1 VIDFRY
7 HLVSLISVFLALAV
21 GIVLGAG
28 PLKETIG
35 DTLTG
40 EVDALRS
47 RAADLRTELDG
58 TQADLAVSQEVFAAV
73 APDLLDGVM
82 SQRRIAVLTVGDVDL
97 SVVEAVVGRLG
108 QAGAQVTATVGI
120 TEAWTDPARRSYRQ
134 SLAGTLIDYLDP
146 VPEQSAGTAVELAE
160 ALAQSLTTADPAD
173 PGAFTEEARVVLG
186 VLAEA
191 GLVSFEG
198 EVTVPADGIVV
209 LVEPAV
215 VEPPSDPGTAEP
227 VDPDVVAHRE
237 AVVVTGV
244 QIATAAQLRSRGA
257 VVASGTVVEGG
268 LFDRLRDTT
277 RLVRISTVESSDSV
291 VGQVSVVLALGAR
304 MSGTVGHFG
313 PSASATDLVPPRVV
327 LPLID
332 RTPRVPD
339 GDDAEGGAAGD
350 DAEGGAA
357 GDDAEG
363 QTG

>member
-1 VIDFRY
+1 MIDFRY

-47 RAADLRTELDG
+47 RAADLRTELDAA
-58 TQADLAVSQEVFAAV
+58 QAEQALSQEVFAAV

-97 SVVEAVVGRLG
+97 SVVEAVVDRLG
-108 QAGAQVTATVGI
+108 QAGAQVTATVGV
-120 TEAWTDPARRSYRQ
+120 TEAWTDHARRSYRQ
-134 SLAGTLIDYLDP
+134 SLAGTLVDYLDP
-146 VPEQSAGTAVELAE
+146 VPEQSAGTPVELAE

-173 PGAFTEEARVVLG
+173 PGAFTEAARVVLG

-191 GLVSFEG
+191 GLVAFKG

-215 VEPPSDPGTAEP
+215 VEAPADQGTAEP
-227 VDPDVVAHRE
+227 VDPEVAAHRE
-237 AVVVTGV
+237 AVVTTAV
-244 QIATAAQLRSRGA
+244 QVATAAQLRSRGA
-257 VVASGTVVEGG
+257 VVASGEVVDGG

-277 RLVRISTVESSDSV
+277 RMVRVATVESFDTV
-291 VGQVSVVLALGAR
+291 VGHVSVVLALSAR

-313 PSASATDLVPPRVV
+313 PSASATELVPPRLV

-332 RTPRVPD
+332 RTPQVPALPD
-339 GDDAEGGAAGD
+339 GGDASGDADAAGTE
-350 DAEGGAA
+350 AET
-357 GDDAEG
+357 EG
-363 QTG
+363 QAG